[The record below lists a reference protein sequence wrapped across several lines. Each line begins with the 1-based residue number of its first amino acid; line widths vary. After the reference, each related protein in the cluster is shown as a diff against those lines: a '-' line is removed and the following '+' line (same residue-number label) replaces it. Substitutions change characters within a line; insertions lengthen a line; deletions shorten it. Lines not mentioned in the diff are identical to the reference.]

1 MKKGW
6 LLILLISLGLN
17 LGLGLRLLG
26 DRGGAGGRDEFR
38 RTKEFRGERGRW
50 ASHDSVARK
59 KMFTR
64 RLDHMADDLDLSP
77 EQREAFG
84 KVHLGTGRLLM
95 RKRVLIGEKRDLL
108 HSLVTDEQIDK
119 ESIRAAI
126 ADLGQEQA
134 VLDSLVAETMLQ
146 EMEVLEP
153 EQRVR
158 YLELLSFR
166 GGGAGHRRGPG
177 GRGTPRQ

>member
-6 LLILLISLGLN
+6 LLVLLISLGLN
-17 LGLGLRLLG
+17 LGLGFRLLG
-26 DRGGAGGRDEFR
+26 DRGGPGGRDGFR
-38 RTKEFRGERGRW
+38 RTKEIRGERGRW
-50 ASHDSVARK
+50 AAHDSVARK

-64 RLDHMADDLDLSP
+64 RLDHMADDLGLGP

-95 RKRVLIGEKRDLL
+95 RKRVLIGEKWDLL
-108 HSLVTDEQIDK
+108 HSLVTEERIDK

-153 EQRVR
+153 DQRAR
-158 YLELLSFR
+158 YLELLSFQKGGDGR
-166 GGGAGHRRGPG
+166 GRGRG
-177 GRGTPRQ
+177 GRGTPHQ

>member
-1 MKKGW
+1 MKKSW
-6 LLILLISLGLN
+6 LLVLLISVGLN
-17 LGLGLRLLG
+17 LGLGIRLLG
-26 DRGGAGGRDEFR
+26 DRGGPGGRAEFR
-38 RTKEFRGERGRW
+38 QNREFRGERERW
-50 ASHDSVARK
+50 AAHDSVARK

-64 RLDHMADDLDLSP
+64 RLDHMADGLDLSP

-84 KVHLGTGRLLM
+84 KVHLDTGRLLM

-108 HSLVTDEQIDK
+108 HSLVTDEQIDR
-119 ESIRAAI
+119 ESIHAAI

-153 EQRVR
+153 DQRAR

-166 GGGAGHRRGPG
+166 RGGAGHRRGPG
-177 GRGTPRQ
+177 GRGAPRQ